1 VVAFLVAAAR
11 RLGGAVRFG
20 NGTVV
25 SPAPGGQVDLTV
37 YSPIWLVPDQ
47 LTAITQPIKPELH
60 QAAQRQRRPI
70 RQMPLPSSPVETL
83 LSAEERAKLHA
94 MIIQRDQELAAQGVI
109 QEAYAL
115 EANLGQ
121 DGHLT
126 VQVAV
131 EAEPPR
137 LIRDLPWAER
147 GVVTYA
153 VRWIPA
159 NPSHLTMEFPP
170 AAHLATRRTMA
181 SQVAALAKAIQAKIG
196 TEVLDQDGFPVDPAD
211 L

>member
-1 VVAFLVAAAR
+1 MAAFLVAAAR
-11 RLGGAVRFG
+11 RLGGAVRFATG
-20 NGTVV
+20 AVV
-25 SPAPGGQVDLTV
+25 CPMPDGQPDLTV
-37 YSPIWLVPDQ
+37 YSPIWLVPEQ
-47 LTAITQPIKPELH
+47 LAALIQPVRPELEL
-60 QAAQRQRRPI
+60 AAQRQRRPI

-94 MIIQRDQELAAQGVI
+94 LLKQRDQELEAKGVI

-115 EANLGQ
+115 EADMGH
-121 DGHLT
+121 DGYLA

-137 LIRDLPWAER
+137 LIRDLPWAGR
-147 GVVTYA
+147 GVVVYA
-153 VRWIPA
+153 VRWLPV

-170 AAHLATRRTMA
+170 ASHLATRRAMA
-181 SQVAALAKAIQAKIG
+181 SQVAALAKVIQAKIG